1 VGCQGG
7 ILCESL
13 FDTAGG
19 RARLI
24 REFGGISQRLQA
36 TNDLGESTEWENKR
50 VDRLPGQAEWGEL
63 PISKDPSK
71 DAK

>member
-1 VGCQGG
+1 
-7 ILCESL
+7 
-13 FDTAGG
+13 
-19 RARLI
+19 
-24 REFGGISQRLQA
+24 LQA